1 MEGSF
6 MEITIENGEVLTISL
21 SGQLDTL
28 TSADFEKEIRN
39 ILSGDSPDV
48 VLDGKMLTYIS
59 SAGLRLLLT
68 LQKGM
73 KAKGGKLRLSNIRP
87 EIMEIFNITGFSSIL
102 TIE

>member
-1 MEGSF
+1 MKIVVEKGH
-6 MEITIENGEVLTISL
+6 ETKVSL

-28 TSADFEKEIRN
+28 SSVEFEKEIKQLLESTACKIIIN
-39 ILSGDSPDV
+39 GQD
-48 VLDGKMLTYIS
+48 LTYIS
-59 SAGLRLLLT
+59 SAGLRILLT

-73 KAKGGKLRLSNIRP
+73 KNKGGSLCLKNIRK